1 MQEIPDEKYCCKYC
15 YYCTCMEEDFHGK
28 AICHNDIG
36 ELVNV
41 DTDCCCEFEYD
52 PYFSR
57 T

>member
-1 MQEIPDEKYCCKYC
+1 MQEIIDEKYCCKYC
-15 YYCTCMEEDFHGK
+15 YYCTCIEEDFHGK

-36 ELVNV
+36 ELINV

-52 PYFSR
+52 PYFPR